1 MATIS
6 GTEHRNFASIC
17 NSSAPT
23 NKFACLYMDAQNVI
37 EMLRVSKK
45 VLSSE
50 PPKEKGIG
58 IDECWFT
65 REEKPLPSMKN
76 LIETYCVPPFRI
88 NIYSSKCGLTY
99 YTSKFFGGSKDAETI
114 RKAIT
119 LLEDEYPVPET
130 LPTSLYEYMNWFTA
144 LISPYLAGLKSM
156 REDMARFAAY
166 EWIGLGR
173 LYTVFEDSMVDEFFY
188 DSPFSYPY
196 VEHRRHGRCQIPFI
210 LSKREVDSLRTQAEI
225 YGQQQATIQTPS
237 IKSDLA
243 LERFKVR
250 IGIDLQ
256 PVSVAGTSIHIR
268 KVGADAFTLPK
279 LIAENAIT
287 LEAASLILAAAYC
300 RINVT
305 ILGPSGSGKTTL
317 LNAIDLAMD
326 PRLRRIYIE
335 DAVESLDLSDYG
347 YRQMKLRV
355 QPLEAGNDSE
365 RNKMNEVLK
374 SLHRSPDIVILGEIQ
389 DSLQCSALFQ
399 ALESGVVGLQTFHS
413 SSPEQAVRR
422 WVNVMQ
428 VRPEQ
433 LNDLGIL
440 VTMKRPN
447 QLMSGRI
454 VSRIS
459 EVDESMQVRDL
470 YRREEDSP
478 LSMPSERLLKKA
490 YDLTDAK
497 FNSMIGKSLDLLLSA
512 IEKRA
517 YDLKDFA
524 ALVWKKV
531 SSDVE

>member
-1 MATIS
+1 MS
-6 GTEHRNFASIC
+6 GTEHRNFARIC
-17 NSSAPT
+17 TSSSPT
-23 NKFACLYMDAQNVI
+23 NKFACLYMDAQNVY
-37 EMLRVSKK
+37 EMLKVSRKFFPT
-45 VLSSE
+45 SE
-50 PPKEKGIG
+50 QSRERDV
-58 IDECWFT
+58 DECWFM
-65 REEKPLPSMKN
+65 REERHLPSIKN
-76 LIETYCVPPFRI
+76 LVDTYCVAPFRI
-88 NIYSSKCGLTY
+88 NIYSSKYGLTY
-99 YTSKFFGGSKDAETI
+99 YTSKFCGSTSDAEI
-114 RKAIT
+114 LRRAIAQ
-119 LLEDEYPVPET
+119 LEDEYPVPDV
-130 LPTSLYEYMNWFTA
+130 LPTSLYEYMNWFTS

-156 REDMARFAAY
+156 REDIARFAAY

-173 LYTVFEDSMVDEFFY
+173 LYTVFEDPMVDEFFC

-196 VEHRRHGRCQIPFI
+196 LEHRRYGRCQIPFI
-210 LSKREVDSLRTQAEI
+210 LSKREVDSLRTQAEL

-237 IKSDLA
+237 IKSDLT

-250 IGIDLQ
+250 IGIDLP
-256 PVSVAGTSIHIR
+256 PVSLAGTSLHMR

-279 LIAENAIT
+279 LIAERAIT
-287 LEAASLILAAAYC
+287 LEAASLILSAAYC
-300 RINVT
+300 RMNIT

-317 LNAIDLAMD
+317 LNAIDLAID
-326 PRLRRIYIE
+326 PRLRRVYIE
-335 DAVESLDLSDYG
+335 DAVESLELSDYG

-389 DSLQCSALFQ
+389 DTLQCSALFQ
-399 ALESGVVGLQTFHS
+399 ALESGIVGLQTFHS

-440 VTMKRPN
+440 VTMKRPD
-447 QLMSGRI
+447 QLKSGRI

-470 YRREEDSP
+470 YRREECSS
-478 LSMPSERLLKKA
+478 LSIPSERLLKKA
-490 YDLTDAK
+490 YDLTDSTFDSMAK
-497 FNSMIGKSLDLLLSA
+497 KSLDLLLTA
-512 IEKRA
+512 IEKGA
-517 YDLKDFA
+517 YNVKDFTT
-524 ALVWKKV
+524 LVWRKV